1 MKTYTG
7 TEDNETYTITI
18 SEVTEN
24 IHHEKCVNVVID
36 FDGDVDEL
44 SFSEIRKNETHKWL
58 IDNCGIQNE
67 EIENFLTNL
76 F

>member
-7 TEDNETYTITI
+7 TEDNETYTLTI

-24 IHHEKCVNVVID
+24 IHHEKCVKVVID
-36 FDGDVDEL
+36 FAGDVDKL
-44 SFSEIRKNETHKWL
+44 QSSEIRKNETHKWL
-58 IDNCGIQNE
+58 IDNCGIVNE